1 MLITERKFGIFKIV
15 NVHFVEDPVSVDIPD
30 WDVVTY
36 HAYKKWDVT
45 NEFETQQS
53 FTTIIDLRQ
62 DIDVI
67 WKKIKKTHK
76 QHIRRADK
84 NGIKITVSDNYERF
98 HQEYK
103 KFLNQKNNVDLFG
116 LRILSS
122 QFMQKYGVLFLAE
135 KQDEFLGGN
144 LYFHDQDSAFI
155 VNIAYP
161 KLGISN
167 DKNKCI
173 YDANCF
179 LHWKA
184 MQYFKNQGFINYDFG
199 GLKSGEISINHQ
211 MDGLDFFRRSFGGD
225 VILHYQYRKYK
236 SRFNKL
242 LFRSCNF
249 LHTLI

>member
-1 MLITERKFGIFKIV
+1 MLITERKFGIYKIL
-15 NVHFVEDPVSVDIPD
+15 NVYFVEDPVSVDIPD

-36 HAYKKWDVT
+36 HAYKKWDVI
-45 NEFETQQS
+45 NEFERQQS

-67 WKKIKKTHK
+67 WKKIKRTHK
-76 QHIRRADK
+76 RHIRRAEK
-84 NGIKITVSDNYERF
+84 NGIKVTVSDNYERF

-103 KFLNQKNNVDLFG
+103 KFLNQKNNVDPFELS
-116 LRILSS
+116 ILSPQS
-122 QFMQKYGVLFLAE
+122 MQKYGVLFLAE
-135 KQDEFLGGN
+135 KQGEFLGGN
-144 LYFHDQDSAFI
+144 LYFHDQDNALL

-161 KLGISN
+161 KFGSSI

-179 LHWKA
+179 LHWEA

-199 GLKSGEISINHQ
+199 GLKSGEMSISHQ

-242 LFRSCNF
+242 LFHSKNV
-249 LHTLI
+249 LYSLI